1 MKRLHIIVIL
11 TLLFWV
17 SAWWLSSMV
26 LFGVATLIFLIVISL
41 GVVFPRMRLFG
52 EFICRGKSSLRRVAL
67 TFDDGPDERSTP
79 ALLELLR
86 EAHIQA
92 AFFGIG
98 KRVAAHP
105 ELAARIVR
113 EGHLLENHS
122 HAHSN
127 LTNLFSVKK
136 LREDFFLASWEIENA
151 TKTTPRFFRPPM
163 GLSNPRIFKAAS
175 ALSLKVIGWTA
186 RGLDTKLTDPKKIVA
201 RIERRLKPGA
211 IILLHDGNIPAE
223 RLLATVKL
231 LLEKLRALEY
241 EIVRLDRI
249 LT

>member
-1 MKRLHIIVIL
+1 
-11 TLLFWV
+11 
-17 SAWWLSSMV
+17 MV
-26 LFGVATLIFLIVISL
+26 LFCITAFALLIVISL

-52 EFICRGKSSLRRVAL
+52 DYICHGASFPRRVAL

-86 EAHIQA
+86 EARIEA

-105 ELAARIVR
+105 ELAARIVQ

-122 HAHSN
+122 YAHSN
-127 LTNLFSVKK
+127 LTNIFSVAK
-136 LREDFFLASWEIENA
+136 LHGDLSQASAEIEKA
-151 TKTTPRFFRPPM
+151 TGIAPRCFRPPM
-163 GLSNPRIFKAAS
+163 GLSNPRIFQVARK
-175 ALSLKVIGWTA
+175 LGLNVIGWST